1 MKYRVFLTDA
11 NKRKCSLLS
20 YNLPNGWNTVTVT
33 DKGPNTRT
41 PYKVTFSTG
50 RCTTYFR
57 SNKCYWDKVD
67 VSEGTI
73 NDLTDNVELIP
84 ITLLKRKQLCNT
96 K

>member
-11 NKRKCSLLS
+11 NKQKCNLTI
-20 YNLPNGWNTVTVT
+20 YGLPNGWNTVTVEVQ
-33 DKGPNTRT
+33 NYNSRSS

-50 RCTTYFR
+50 RYTYFR
-57 SNKCYWDKVD
+57 PNKCYWDEAD
-67 VSEGTI
+67 VTEGSI
-73 NDLTDNVELIP
+73 NDLTNNVELIP

>member
-11 NKRKCSLLS
+11 NKRKCNITT
-20 YNLPNGWNTVTVT
+20 YGLPNGWNIVTVT
-33 DKGPNTRT
+33 DDGRNSRT
-41 PYKVTFSTG
+41 TYKVTFSTG
-50 RCTTYFR
+50 RYTYFR
-57 SNKCYWDKVD
+57 PNKCYWDEAD
-67 VSEGTI
+67 VTEGDI

>member
-11 NKRKCSLLS
+11 NKRKCNLTT
-20 YNLPNGWNTVTVT
+20 YTLPNGWNTVTVEVQ
-33 DKGPNTRT
+33 NHNSRS

-50 RCTTYFR
+50 RYTYFR
-57 SNKCYWDKVD
+57 PNKCYWDEVD
-67 VSEGTI
+67 VTEGPI
-73 NDLTDNVELIP
+73 NDLTDNIELLP

>member
-1 MKYRVFLTDA
+1 MKYRIFLTNV
-11 NKRKCSLLS
+11 NKQKCSLRS

-33 DKGPNTRT
+33 DEGNTRS

-50 RCTTYFR
+50 KYTYFR
-57 SNKCYWDKVD
+57 PNKCYWDEVD
-67 VSEGTI
+67 VSRGDI
-73 NDLTDNVELIP
+73 NDLTNNVELFP

>member
-11 NKRKCSLLS
+11 NKQKCSLRS
-20 YNLPNGWNTVTVT
+20 YDLPNGWNIVTVT
-33 DKGPNTRT
+33 DKGNTRS

-50 RCTTYFR
+50 RYTYFR
-57 SNKCYWDKVD
+57 PNKCYWDEAD

-73 NDLTDNVELIP
+73 YNLTNNIELFP

>member
-11 NKRKCSLLS
+11 NKRKCDITT
-20 YNLPNGWNTVTVT
+20 YGLPNGWNIVTVT
-33 DKGPNTRT
+33 DEIRRPRN

-50 RCTTYFR
+50 RYTYFR
-57 SNKCYWDKVD
+57 PNKCYWDDID
-67 VSEGTI
+67 VSKGEI
-73 NDLTDNVELIP
+73 YDLTNNIELLP